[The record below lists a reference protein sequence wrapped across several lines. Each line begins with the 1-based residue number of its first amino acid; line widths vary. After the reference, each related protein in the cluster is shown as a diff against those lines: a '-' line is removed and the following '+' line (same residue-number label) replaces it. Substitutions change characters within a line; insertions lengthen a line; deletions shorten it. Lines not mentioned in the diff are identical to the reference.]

1 MMAAARMFASLL
13 PMLTETET
21 RQRILA
27 AIAASAPEELDLL
40 SALGRYSARDLL
52 ASVPIPSFENS
63 MMDGYALRAVD
74 SGEERSLK
82 VIGEQ
87 AAGLDL
93 GLSLQAGEAI
103 RIFTGAPMPAGA
115 DAVIMQEDV
124 DRVGDLIHCRCAAE
138 PGENIRRVGADLCTG
153 QIMLRRG
160 DQITPGRLGLLASQG
175 LSQVSVHSLPC
186 VSVLSTGDELI
197 SPGSG
202 PLKPGQIYNS
212 NGLMIQGLLRQ
223 LGVQETHAT
232 HCRDDLQTTIDTL
245 SQLIATHD
253 VIILSGGVSVGD
265 HDQIKPA
272 LLALGIQP
280 DLWRVKIKPGKP
292 FLFAQ
297 TQRQSDGRPVYL
309 FGLPGNPV
317 SSYVTF
323 QLFVRPALLR
333 WMGSADVEPVR
344 TPVSI
349 NTALHNDGN
358 RPHYLRG
365 QIRQGQF
372 FPQAMQQS
380 HALFALSQ
388 ANALLKLDEGQSLAT
403 GELAE
408 ALML

>member
-1 MMAAARMFASLL
+1 MYAPLSF
-13 PMLTETET
+13 MLTETET
-21 RQRILA
+21 RQHILS
-27 AIAASAPEELDLL
+27 AITASAPEEVDLL
-40 SALGRYSARDLL
+40 SAHGRYAARDLL
-52 ASVPIPSFENS
+52 ASVPIPRFENS
-63 MMDGYALRAVD
+63 MMDGYALRAAD
-74 SGEERSLK
+74 SGEGSSLK
-82 VIGEQ
+82 VIGKQ

-93 GLSLQAGEAI
+93 GLSLQSGEAI

-124 DRVGDLIHCRCAAE
+124 DHVGDLIHCRCAAE
-138 PGENIRRVGADLCTG
+138 QGENIRRVGADLCTG

-160 DQITPGRLGLLASQG
+160 DLITPGRLGLLASQG

-197 SPGSG
+197 PPGSG

-223 LGVQETHAT
+223 LGVQETQVT
-232 HCRDDLQTTIDTL
+232 HCRDDLQSTINTL
-245 SQLIATHD
+245 RQLIATHD

-297 TQRQSDGRPVYL
+297 ILRRGDSRPVYL

-323 QLFVRPALLR
+323 QLFVRSAIMRL
-333 WMGSADVEPVR
+333 MGAVEVEPLRIPVR
-344 TPVSI
+344 IPTM
-349 NTALHNDGN
+349 LHNEGN

-372 FPQAMQQS
+372 FPQVVQQS

-388 ANALLKLDEGQSLAT
+388 ANALLKLDEGQSLAI
-403 GELAE
+403 GDLAE
-408 ALML
+408 ALLL